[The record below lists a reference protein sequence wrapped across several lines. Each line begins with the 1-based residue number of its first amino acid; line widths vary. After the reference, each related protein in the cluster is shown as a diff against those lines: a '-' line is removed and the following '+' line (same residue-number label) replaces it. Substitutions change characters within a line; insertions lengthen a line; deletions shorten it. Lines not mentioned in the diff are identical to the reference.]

1 MSGLEIKNL
10 YVSVHEKQIIEN
22 FSLTVPKGEI
32 HAITGPNGT
41 GKIEMDLHIE
51 NMAGETA
58 GVLRDLLASRSLKA
72 RAKQLLKGK
81 KNG

>member
-1 MSGLEIKNL
+1 
-10 YVSVHEKQIIEN
+10 
-22 FSLTVPKGEI
+22 
-32 HAITGPNGT
+32 
-41 GKIEMDLHIE
+41 MDLHIE